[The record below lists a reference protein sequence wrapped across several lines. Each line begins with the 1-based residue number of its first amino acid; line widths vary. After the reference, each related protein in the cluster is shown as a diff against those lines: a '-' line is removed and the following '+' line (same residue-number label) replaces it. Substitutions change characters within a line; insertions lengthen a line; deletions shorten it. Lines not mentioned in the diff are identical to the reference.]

1 MGVGRG
7 VIVIVIGMI
16 MARAIGVIVGSV
28 RLRWRMAIDMVV
40 ILTVLK
46 SLRSVYE
53 SENDKAKGPIGKE
66 QEVGSNGEGGRVVS
80 LVRLPPLCPHTSW
93 PLGLDGSKKSITPS
107 TREGTTHDAQHPGPQ
122 PTRECDPP
130 FHQEEAVTRRPRTAG
145 CCGGGLGRT
154 NGACVRLAVCV
165 CAVKT
170 EPCRGGLRM

>member
-28 RLRWRMAIDMVV
+28 RLRWRMTIDMIV

-66 QEVGSNGEGGRVVS
+66 QEVGSNG
-80 LVRLPPLCPHTSW
+80 
-93 PLGLDGSKKSITPS
+93 
-107 TREGTTHDAQHPGPQ
+107 REG
-122 PTRECDPP
+122 EW
-130 FHQEEAVTRRPRTAG
+130 
-145 CCGGGLGRT
+145 
-154 NGACVRLAVCV
+154 
-165 CAVKT
+165 
-170 EPCRGGLRM
+170 